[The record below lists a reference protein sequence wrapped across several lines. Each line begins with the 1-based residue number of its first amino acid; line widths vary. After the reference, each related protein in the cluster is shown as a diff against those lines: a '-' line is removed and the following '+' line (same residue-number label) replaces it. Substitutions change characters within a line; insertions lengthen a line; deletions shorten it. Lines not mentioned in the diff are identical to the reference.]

1 MALLEVKDLQTCF
14 FTERGTVRAVDGVSF
29 VIAEGETLGLVGESG
44 SGKSVTGYSILG
56 VLPKPAGRTV
66 GGEVLFLGEDLLK
79 KSPREMRAVRGRE
92 ISMILQDPFLSLN
105 PVLTIG
111 YQVAEAIRLR
121 SATRGKALVE
131 KVKGILDALGIAAP
145 ERCLNAYPH
154 ELSGGMRQRVVGA
167 IALSCQPRLIIADE
181 PTTALDA
188 TVQAQYLALLR
199 EIQERSGLSILFITH
214 DFGVVAAM
222 CHRVAVMYAGKIIE
236 VAAVRE
242 IFDRPAHPYTEGLLR
257 AVPSVERREERL
269 YAIPGKPMRQV
280 TERMGCAFAPRCEH
294 SEDRC
299 RSGYPPVVE
308 VAEAHEASCWRA
320 RERYAR
326 TTA

>member
-1 MALLEVKDLQTCF
+1 MALLDVRNLRSYF
-14 FTERGTVRAVDGVSF
+14 FTERGVVRAVDGVSF
-29 VIAEGETLGLVGESG
+29 VVAEGETMGLVGESG

-56 VLPKPAGRTV
+56 VLPKPTGRTV
-66 GGEVLFLGEDLLK
+66 AGEILFRGEDLLK
-79 KSPREMRAVRGRE
+79 KSPREMREVRGRD

-105 PVLTIG
+105 PVLTVG
-111 YQVAEAIRLR
+111 RQVAEAIRLH
-121 SATRGKALVE
+121 SSTRGKALVE
-131 KVKGILDALGIAAP
+131 RVKDILHALGIAAP
-145 ERCLNAYPH
+145 ARCLTAYPH

-167 IALSCQPRLIIADE
+167 IALACQPRLIIADE

-199 EIQERSGLSILFITH
+199 DIQQRSGLSMLFITH

-222 CHRVAVMYAGKIIE
+222 CHQVAVMYAGRIIE

-257 AVPSVERREERL
+257 AVPSMEARPDRL

-280 TERMGCAFAPRCEH
+280 TDRTGCTFAPRCDH
-294 SEDRC
+294 ADDRC
-299 RSGYPPVVE
+299 WSAYPPVVE
-308 VAEAHEASCWRA
+308 VAGGHEASCWSA